1 MNCSPRPL
9 NARSIYGFTLIE
21 LMITVAVIAIL
32 AAIAVPSYREYVIRS
47 SRQAAQS
54 KLVELSAIQ
63 EKIYLNS
70 NGYTSSVT
78 ANYNGTAEGG
88 LGVGGGK
95 TADNKYNLSLTVPS
109 GSASYTLT
117 ATPVTGQTQANDGNL
132 TINSQGSR
140 AWGSK
145 TW

>member
-1 MNCSPRPL
+1 MKY
-9 NARSIYGFTLIE
+9 ARRLTNGHTFSGFTLIE
-21 LMITVAVIAIL
+21 LMITVAVIAVL
-32 AAIAVPSYREYVIRS
+32 ASIALPNYQQYIIRS

-54 KLVELSAIQ
+54 RLTELSAIQ

-70 NGYTSSVT
+70 NSYADSVT
-78 ANYNGTAEGG
+78 ANYNGTVSGG
-88 LGVGGGK
+88 LGVGSGK
-95 TADNKYNLSLTVPS
+95 TQDNKYNLSLSVAT

-117 ATPVTGQTQANDGNL
+117 AAPISGTTQANDGSI

-140 AWGSK
+140 VWGSV